1 VGTKGGREAIREFQ
15 IEILKRR
22 ARLEPMMQK
31 LIDEKGY
38 RMNDGLSIAEVLDM
52 CVLEYSFAMWQW
64 GNDVHTIPD
73 LKSSDQELFDYL
85 VSVSSPDYFRPDPYF
100 LSFFVQAAR
109 ELGYYGYD
117 DDNLKPYLKIK
128 SSKNYLHR
136 MMLPA
141 ELDTIKF
148 HRELYDYTV
157 EYLKEKDPKMIYI
170 YGENDPW
177 SASGVCTWLD
187 FSKKRNMHLFID
199 PAGSHRARIATLP
212 ATMREECVS
221 LLKKWLDITND

>member
-1 VGTKGGREAIREFQ
+1 MQQCNNATNVVQSEG
-15 IEILKRR
+15 EILD
-22 ARLEPMMQK
+22 L
-31 LIDEKGY
+31 
-38 RMNDGLSIAEVLDM
+38 
-52 CVLEYSFAMWQW
+52 CVMEYAFAMWQW

-73 LKSSDQELFDYL
+73 LRCSDKELFDYL
-85 VSVSSPDYFRPDPYF
+85 VGVSGPDYFRPDPYF

-117 DDNLKPYLKIK
+117 DESLRPYLKIK

-141 ELDTIKF
+141 ELDTIRF
-148 HRELYDYTV
+148 DRTLYDNTV
-157 EYLKEKDPKMIYI
+157 KYLKENDPKMIYI

-177 SASGVCTWLD
+177 SASGVGTWLD
-187 FSKKRNMHLFID
+187 FDKKQNMHLYVD

-212 ATMREECVS
+212 PTKRKECVR
-221 LLKKWLDITND
+221 LLKEWMDVR